1 MKHAL
6 NMIIVSLG
14 LLLIASVARAENLQD
29 FLKRTGTGNATQ
41 VDLHTNFHCS
51 AFVGGQTYEMGR
63 DQMVKFWKDQKNSGV
78 KVVVDKCEIVSK
90 AETPDDDGNGA
101 VISVV
106 AKVSATENVRS
117 SILKIESITH
127 FIVVRDSNGTF
138 HLLYAA
144 VPKQVR
150 HA

>member
-6 NMIIVSLG
+6 AKFIVSFAI
-14 LLLIASVARAENLQD
+14 LLMASVAHAEDLQD

-51 AFVGGQTYEMGR
+51 AFVGGQAYEMGH

-78 KVVVDKCEIVSK
+78 KVVVNKCEIVSK
-90 AETPDDDGNGA
+90 AETPDEDGKGA

-106 AKVSATENVRS
+106 AKVSATENVRG
-117 SILKIESITH
+117 SIFKIESITH
-127 FIVVRDSNGTF
+127 FIVLRDSNGAF
-138 HLLYAA
+138 RLLYAA

>member
-1 MKHAL
+1 MKQTLNRFILFFAL
-6 NMIIVSLG
+6 LVM
-14 LLLIASVARAENLQD
+14 ASATQAEQLQD
-29 FLKRTGTGNATQ
+29 FLKRTGTGNATPG
-41 VDLHTNFHCS
+41 DLHANFHCS
-51 AFVGGQTYEMGR
+51 AFVGGQSPEMNR
-63 DQMVKFWKDQKNSGV
+63 DQLVKFWKDQKDSGV

-90 AETPDDDGNGA
+90 AETPNEDGKGA

-106 AKVSATENVRS
+106 AKVSVTENVRS

-127 FIVVRDSNGTF
+127 FIVVRDGNGAF